1 VTRYFKWITENFW
14 WKVLALGIAVALWWV
29 VASEPELSV
38 FVTVPLTYK
47 NLPDDLEISGEPV
60 NSISLEL
67 RGPSG
72 ELRSLGDTGGLHP
85 GVILDMT
92 GVRTGERT
100 FPIGNGNVRLAR
112 GVRMIRA
119 IPSEARFEF
128 ERRATKEV
136 RVAPRFAGDGAN
148 GYSVAHYAV
157 EPDTL
162 QVVGPVS
169 RVDRISSV
177 VTDPVNVAAVVGT
190 ARFRVNA
197 FVEDPYVRFADSP
210 QVTVAVTMKK
220 K

>member
-1 VTRYFKWITENFW
+1 VTRYLKWITENFW
-14 WKVLALGIAVALWWV
+14 WKVLALAIAFALWWV

-47 NLPDDLEISGEPV
+47 NLPDDLEISAEPV

-72 ELRSLGDTGGLHP
+72 ELRGLGDSGSTRP

-92 GVRTGERT
+92 GVHTGERT
-100 FPIGNGNVRLAR
+100 FPIGSGNVRLAR
-112 GVRMIRA
+112 SVRMIRA

-128 ERRATKEV
+128 ERRATKQV
-136 RVAPRFAGDGAN
+136 RVAPRFGGDGAN

-157 EPDTL
+157 EPDML
-162 QVVGPVS
+162 QVVGPAS
-169 RVDRISSV
+169 RVERISSV
-177 VTDPVNVAAVVGT
+177 ITDPVNVAAVVGT